1 MSRGA
6 RGRGQSHLTAAFASA
21 KSQDRNKRAGP
32 AGRGTPT
39 PRPSRWLSPCPRH
52 ATRPRLQIP
61 SILHHSSRP
70 AGDQRPPLGF
80 PRARTPSPLSP
91 PTDRSIVA
99 PCPLQQHIISS
110 VAYLVSS
117 VAPAGRPALLHVCG
131 AQLGEHIYLALCASH
146 LPTLAPS
153 CSLVLY
159 LVPTHIHPQFPCL
172 QLLCAD
178 SYLGCSAAPAA
189 PPRRST

>member
-1 MSRGA
+1 MSEVNPRQVGTFYLSRGA

-39 PRPSRWLSPCPRH
+39 PRPSRWLSSCPRH

-117 VAPAGRPALLHVCG
+117 VAPAGRPALLPTC
-131 AQLGEHIYLALCASH
+131 LGVALS
-146 LPTLAPS
+146 S
-153 CSLVLY
+153 ES
-159 LVPTHIHPQFPCL
+159 I
-172 QLLCAD
+172 
-178 SYLGCSAAPAA
+178 SIWRSA
-189 PPRRST
+189 PPTYLP